1 MTEHVPMV
9 WASAKFADGS
19 GAVDVQRWVLHG
31 DGRWISLD
39 EAHTADVDELRPVD
53 LDQYDVIRNLTR
65 AQAALQAE
73 P

>member
-19 GAVDVQRWVLHG
+19 GAG